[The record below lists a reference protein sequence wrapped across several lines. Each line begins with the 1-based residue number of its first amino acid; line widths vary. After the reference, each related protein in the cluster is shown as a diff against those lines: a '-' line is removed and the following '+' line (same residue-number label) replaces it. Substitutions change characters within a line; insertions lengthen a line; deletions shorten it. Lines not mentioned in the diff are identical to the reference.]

1 MTSAHRWRA
10 RARALLGLSTLAWAG
25 LAGAAADIDALWDFT
40 RPAVSEQRFRA
51 ALAQADGDAALVLR
65 TQIARTLG
73 LRGRFEE
80 GHRELDEVDRQL
92 AAAGPEPRVR
102 ARLERGRLLRSSGHP
117 GLARPLFVQAYDTAE
132 AHGLA
137 ALAGD
142 ALHMVALVEPTLEGQ
157 LAWNQRTI
165 DHARAAS
172 DPKARRWEAPAL
184 NNMGSSLRSAG
195 RLEPSLAVFR
205 QALAAYERLGRP
217 DRIAFAR
224 WQVAHGLRLLGRLDE
239 SLALLLALEREGA
252 LRGVPDPDVLQE
264 LALLYDALGDD
275 RQAARYRA
283 LRHRAQSTMKEA
295 A

>member
-1 MTSAHRWRA
+1 MTSTRSLPALA
-10 RARALLGLSTLAWAG
+10 RATFGLAALAWAG
-25 LAGAAADIDALWDFT
+25 LAAAAADIDALWDFS
-40 RPAVSEQRFRA
+40 RPAVSEQRFRD
-51 ALAQADGDAALVLR
+51 ALAQADGDHALVLR

-92 AAAGPEPRVR
+92 AAAGPEPRAR
-102 ARLERGRLLRSSGHP
+102 ARLERGRMLRSSGHP
-117 GLARPLFVQAYDTAE
+117 GPARPLFVQAYETAE
-132 AHGLA
+132 ANGLA
-137 ALAGD
+137 ALAAD

-184 NNMGSSLRSAG
+184 NNMGSSLRSVG

-224 WQVAHGLRLLGRLDE
+224 WQVAHVLRLLGRLDE
-239 SLALLLALEREGA
+239 SLALLLALEREA
-252 LRGVPDPDVLQE
+252 ASRGVPDPDVLQE
-264 LALLYDALGDD
+264 LALLHDALGND

-283 LRHRAQSTMKEA
+283 LRHRAQSATKEPA
-295 A
+295 